1 MKTVTFSEF
10 RNNAR
15 KFFDVVE
22 AGESIE
28 IYRHGKPSARLVP
41 CNRKTGLKK
50 ITPLIV
56 PGISLSGEVMRGR
69 DADE

>member
-15 KFFDVVE
+15 KYFDVVE

-28 IYRHGKPSARLVP
+28 IYRHGKPAARLVP
-41 CNRKTGLKK
+41 CNRKTGLKRIK
-50 ITPLIV
+50 PLAV
-56 PGISLSGEVMRGR
+56 PNISLSSEVIRGR
-69 DADE
+69 DADG